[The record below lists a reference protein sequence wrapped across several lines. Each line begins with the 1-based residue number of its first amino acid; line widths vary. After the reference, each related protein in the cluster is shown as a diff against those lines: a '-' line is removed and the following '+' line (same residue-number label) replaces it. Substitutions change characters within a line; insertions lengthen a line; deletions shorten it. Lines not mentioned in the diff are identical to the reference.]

1 MNFSANSILQ
11 LIQLYKYNSIFV
23 VSQKVYLKFWKN
35 YSCDKLRHFIQ
46 VLYDSG
52 IVFPSVDLK
61 SPNYKQQQDAA
72 DDSHP
77 LDGWNRPMLLIMLPG
92 DRSPGDAIARI
103 ISDGPDETPGTVD
116 DLSADVYPD
125 GTMAVLQSASERIS
139 PN

>member
-1 MNFSANSILQ
+1 MREARYEEARSQTEKVASAWAVRIAE
-11 LIQLYKYNSIFV
+11 
-23 VSQKVYLKFWKN
+23 
-35 YSCDKLRHFIQ
+35 
-46 VLYDSG
+46 
-52 IVFPSVDLK
+52 
-61 SPNYKQQQDAA
+61 QQDAA

-92 DRSPGDAIARI
+92 DRAPGDAIARI